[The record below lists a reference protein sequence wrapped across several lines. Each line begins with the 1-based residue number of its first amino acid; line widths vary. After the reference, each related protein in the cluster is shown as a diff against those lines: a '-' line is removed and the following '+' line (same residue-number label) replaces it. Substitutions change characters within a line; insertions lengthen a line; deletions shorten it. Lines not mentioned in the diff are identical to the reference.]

1 MNAANLCRSDR
12 AVISDLAKYG
22 RLRSVPEV
30 QVRRLVRRGLVHK
43 VRDDVILAKGAW
55 QAVLEASVP
64 DAPKPKGLR
73 RLWSWLTR

>member
-12 AVISDLAKYG
+12 AVISDLVKYG

-43 VRDDVILAKGAW
+43 VREDVILAKGAW
-55 QAVLEASVP
+55 QAVLDASP
-64 DAPKPKGLR
+64 AAAPKAKGIR
-73 RLWSWLTR
+73 RLWAWLKR